1 MKITLLNKQQIEKK
15 LNRIAF
21 QIVEQHID
29 SKAIALVGIAEAGL
43 VIANKL
49 AEVLKTITT
58 IEVQVIALRMDKKQP
73 LNKEIELSATIQ
85 NQPIIL
91 MILPLIQ
98 VLIRIISARLQSTR
112 LILWKERL

>member
-43 VIANKL
+43 VIAHKL
-49 AEVLKTITT
+49 ADLLKTITT

-73 LNKEIELSATIQ
+73 LNKEIEKLALEEQELYKQIK
-85 NQPIIL
+85 
-91 MILPLIQ
+91 
-98 VLIRIISARLQSTR
+98 STHPNLTDDQIVESVRQR
-112 LILWKERL
+112 LINEGLS